1 VVAAVPERRE
11 DVGPPRDDPNLDVR
25 VDLIGG
31 HVGRADE
38 QIALPA
44 EALGNPEF
52 AVLARH
58 NIHGDGEIGVCI
70 LGPPRQ
76 QGATGTES
84 AFFDDSD

>member
-1 VVAAVPERRE
+1 
-11 DVGPPRDDPNLDVR
+11 
-25 VDLIGG
+25 
-31 HVGRADE
+31 
-38 QIALPA
+38 
-44 EALGNPEF
+44 
-52 AVLARH
+52 VLARH